1 MTPRLTQSL
10 SLPLS
15 LSPPSLDSCQLP
27 RTPRG
32 LLLSCCQSST
42 VVLCCFEILRCTWR
56 WRWGAP
62 GAELLRPWALDDH
75 FSSGKKIKLMS
86 NPWAGDSEGACLVTC
101 SPISCL
107 PSIPSFLIILLFYLL
122 GVGHEY
128 QDSFCVS
135 ASSTVGSIK
144 AIRIW
149 SE

>member
-1 MTPRLTQSL
+1 MTPRLTQS
-10 SLPLS
+10 LS

-27 RTPRG
+27 RTPRE

-42 VVLCCFEILRCTWR
+42 VVLYCFEIC
-56 WRWGAP
+56 GAFGGGGGVHPERNCCGP
-62 GAELLRPWALDDH
+62 GHWMITFPL
-75 FSSGKKIKLMS
+75 GKKIKLMS

-107 PSIPSFLIILLFYLL
+107 PSLPSFLIILLFYLL

-144 AIRIW
+144 VIRIW